1 MKLALSL
8 LDSFLFIC
16 SVEAFKS
23 KIEAYIFPNF
33 EKGGPWHIQINTCVH
48 TQRWI
53 LCRLPH

>member
-1 MKLALSL
+1 
-8 LDSFLFIC
+8 
-16 SVEAFKS
+16 VEAFKS

-33 EKGGPWHIQINTCVH
+33 EKGGPWHIVQINTCVH